1 MITPAQNFLN
11 KNHIPYQTY
20 EYECSTRHDFGHF
33 AAAALQ
39 QDEARVFKTILLESG
54 SGTKKSFITCVVPV
68 TGLISLKNTAR
79 LLRLKEVAV
88 TDPNTAMRVTGYVI
102 GGISPFGQKRRT
114 LTVLDESALAFAEI
128 LVSGGRRGLS
138 LGISPQDL
146 IAALEAVTGDLM
158 EHKGA

>member
-20 EYECSTRHDFGHF
+20 EYECSAQHDFGRF
-33 AAAALQ
+33 AASALQ
-39 QDEARVFKTILLESG
+39 QDERRVFKTILLEHCDHG
-54 SGTKKSFITCVVPV
+54 RKTYITCVVPV
-68 TGLISLKNTAR
+68 TGLISMKNTAR
-79 LLRLKEVAV
+79 LLQLKEVAV

-138 LGISPQDL
+138 IGINPQDL
-146 IAALEAVTGDLM
+146 VTALKAVTGDLM
-158 EHKGA
+158 EHKAP